1 MTTVLIENRQ
11 KHRKLRI
18 PLIRSM
24 VKEISK
30 ELGLEKSEISILLL
44 DDKGISEL
52 NRQYL
57 DRQGPTDVMAFPL
70 YENNAEDAVEQK
82 PDMLGDVV
90 ISVETAERQAQDF
103 QEEMIR
109 LLTHGILHLLGF
121 DHETSRADNR
131 KMKTLENRI
140 VKTVSAKLK

>member
-1 MTTVLIENRQ
+1 M
-11 KHRKLRI
+11 
-18 PLIRSM
+18 
-24 VKEISK
+24 
-30 ELGLEKSEISILLL
+30 GLEKSEISILLL

-52 NRQYL
+52 NLQYL

-70 YENNAEDAVEQK
+70 YAHDAEDASTQK

-121 DHETSRADNR
+121 DHEKSSVDSR
-131 KMKTLENRI
+131 KMKTRENRI
-140 VKTVSAKLK
+140 VKTVSAKLQIR